1 MIQGSGKYNTAA
13 LSITVIVSELLFWLS
28 ILGIYLAL
36 KAYVPGIA
44 YQRPLWFWSLLSLPV
59 LASIYLLGLHW
70 KNRRLR
76 KLADLELVPYLFP
89 ELSSTRSILKFF
101 LFRYA
106 IACFLLGIIDPKI
119 GNRLEEVK
127 TSGID
132 LVVALDV
139 SKSMLAEDITPNR
152 LERAKQAISQLLNR
166 LTGDRICLIVFAG
179 DAYVQL
185 PITTD
190 YEAARLFL
198 GSVDTDVVPVQG
210 TALGTAIELG
220 IDSFDPESTTSKAI
234 IIITDGENH
243 EDDAILAAEKAA
255 ELGITVHAIG
265 MGSTEGAP
273 IPEYNRS
280 GSRIGFKKDAS
291 GNTVVSALD
300 EDMLRKV
307 VSAGN
312 GIFTRASTSYVG
324 LNELVDNLAGME
336 KQELGT
342 FSFADYEH
350 RFQWFLFAGIILLVL
365 DTTVGSGKKKW
376 SSSLSL
382 FDA

>member
-1 MIQGSGKYNTAA
+1 MTKGSGKYNTAA
-13 LSITVIVSELLFWLS
+13 LSITVIVAELLFWLT
-28 ILGIYLAL
+28 ILGLYLAL

-44 YQRPLWFWSLLSLPV
+44 YQRPLWFWSLLALPT
-59 LASIYLLGLHW
+59 LAAIYLIGLQW
-70 KNRRLR
+70 KNGRLK
-76 KLADLELVPYLFP
+76 KLGELELIPYLFP
-89 ELSSTRSILKFF
+89 ELSSTRSLLKFF

-106 IACFLLGIIDPKI
+106 IACFLFGIIDPKI
-119 GNRLEEVK
+119 GNRLEEV
-127 TSGID
+127 TTQGID
-132 LVVALDV
+132 LVIALDV
-139 SKSMLAEDITPNR
+139 SKSMLAEDIKPNR
-152 LERAKQAISQLLNR
+152 IERSKQAISQLLNR
-166 LTGDRICLIVFAG
+166 LNGDRICLIVFAG

-198 GSVDTDVVPVQG
+198 GGVDTDVVPVQG

-220 IDSFDPESTTSKAI
+220 IESFDPESTTSKSI
-234 IIITDGENH
+234 VVITDGENH
-243 EDDAILAAEKAA
+243 EDDAVRAAEKAA

-280 GSRIGFKKDAS
+280 GKRTGFKKDEG
-291 GNTVVSALD
+291 GNTVVSSLD

-312 GIFTRASTSYVG
+312 GIFTRASSSYVG
-324 LNELVDNLAGME
+324 LNELVDELSGME
-336 KQELGT
+336 KKELGT

-350 RFQWFLFAGIILLVL
+350 RFQWFLIAGILLLVI
-365 DTTVGSGKKKW
+365 DTTIGSGKKKW